1 MSKKVKW
8 MVTIPVILIIS
19 TIFLFS
25 QLALAKG
32 KWQVGAH
39 YGIWSLSPV
48 ESMIENYLGD
58 MLDSELAELAGPG
71 EDYSQSID
79 FSSRGTNL
87 GLEGRFYPAGEDGS
101 FSIGLA
107 VEKSELR
114 VIMDALIGFEL
125 ADGSYLDVST
135 NAALLLAPTSYLLSL
150 RWDIKASSRLHP
162 YIGFGAGIGTLNGLL
177 SYEGTIEVYDAPTDT
192 TIVGTY
198 TEPGLDIADLL
209 EAAGY
214 QTIPLPILQLNL
226 GLSYKI
232 TNNIYLLLD
241 AGIWDGFLV
250 RGGVC
255 LRV

>member
-1 MSKKVKW
+1 MFKKIKW
-8 MVTIPVILIIS
+8 KIVIPTFLIIS

-32 KWQVGAH
+32 KWQVGPY
-39 YGIWSLSPV
+39 YGMWTLSPV
-48 ESMIENYLGD
+48 ETMIENYLED
-58 MLDSELAELAGPG
+58 MLDSEIAGLVGPG
-71 EDYSQSID
+71 IDYSHSFD
-79 FSSRGTNL
+79 LSSGGSNL
-87 GLEGRFYPAGEDGS
+87 GLEGRFYPSGENGS

-114 VIMDALIGFEL
+114 VNLDTLIGYEL
-125 ADGSYLDVST
+125 ADGSTLDVSAK
-135 NAALLLAPTSYLLSL
+135 AALFLAPTSYLLSL

-177 SYEGTIEVYDAPTDT
+177 TYEGTVEVYDAPTDT
-192 TIVGTY
+192 TSVGTL
-198 TEPGLDIADLL
+198 TGELDIADLL

-214 QTIPLPILQLNL
+214 QTTSLPILQLNL
-226 GLSYKI
+226 GLNYKI
-232 TNNIYLLLD
+232 TNNVYLLLD
-241 AGIWDGFLV
+241 AGIWDGFLI

>member
-1 MSKKVKW
+1 
-8 MVTIPVILIIS
+8 
-19 TIFLFS
+19 
-25 QLALAKG
+25 
-32 KWQVGAH
+32 
-39 YGIWSLSPV
+39 
-48 ESMIENYLGD
+48 
-58 MLDSELAELAGPG
+58 ML
-71 EDYSQSID
+71 
-79 FSSRGTNL
+79 
-87 GLEGRFYPAGEDGS
+87 LE
-101 FSIGLA
+101 
-107 VEKSELR
+107 
-114 VIMDALIGFEL
+114 
-125 ADGSYLDVST
+125 
-135 NAALLLAPTSYLLSL
+135 PTSYLLSL

>member
-1 MSKKVKW
+1 MSKRIKW
-8 MVTIPVILIIS
+8 IVAIPIILIIS
-19 TIFLFS
+19 TILLFS

-32 KWQVGAH
+32 KWQVGPH
-39 YGIWSLSPV
+39 YGSWSLSPV
-48 ESMIENYLGD
+48 ESMVENYLGD
-58 MLDSELAELAGPG
+58 MLDNELAELVGPG

-79 FSSRGTNL
+79 FSSRGSNL
-87 GLEGRFYPAGEDGS
+87 GLDVRFYPAGEDGS

-177 SYEGTIEVYDAPTDT
+177 TYEGTIEVYDAPTDT
-192 TIVGTY
+192 TIVETY
-198 TEPGLDIADLL
+198 TGELDIADLL
-209 EAAGY
+209 ETAGY
-214 QTIPLPILQLNL
+214 QGIPLPILQLNL
-226 GLSYKI
+226 GLNYEI
-232 TNNIYLLLD
+232 TNNVYLLLD
-241 AGIWDGFLV
+241 AGIWDGFLI